1 MPRIYK
7 LSKTGLKILY
17 KIRHHRGHGIHSPF
31 VFNLINK
38 VIEEKTP
45 YHIYDDIR
53 TIIDPYVF
61 LHLKK
66 YNLLLFRLVNY
77 FNAERILE
85 IGAGYGVNTICM
97 TAASSN
103 TKCISIETSERK
115 YSIAKRLYSE
125 WNRNIELL
133 TNPQLPELQEKQ
145 DCILIDLNNYSLL
158 PSDVCRYLDDI
169 CHEKTFIIVRGI
181 RTNRR
186 NQALWKCIASMD
198 SRTVILDLFNIG
210 IVFFDKT
217 LYRWEYKISF

>member
-1 MPRIYK
+1 
-7 LSKTGLKILY
+7 
-17 KIRHHRGHGIHSPF
+17 
-31 VFNLINK
+31 
-38 VIEEKTP
+38 
-45 YHIYDDIR
+45 
-53 TIIDPYVF
+53 
-61 LHLKK
+61 
-66 YNLLLFRLVNY
+66 
-77 FNAERILE
+77 
-85 IGAGYGVNTICM
+85 M

-133 TNPQLPELQEKQ
+133 TDPELPELQEKQ

-158 PSDVCRYLDDI
+158 SSDVCKYLDNI

-186 NQALWKCIASMD
+186 NQTLWKCIASMD